1 MRPSTKNNSSLSK
14 IPHVLH
20 PSTTKQVRD
29 VQQAFFPN
37 QLKASP
43 LQAHHPSSITTVPP
57 HRLVPND
64 IGQMVPQVPK
74 HVDRITA
81 AVTRNLNRV
90 NEGYNANEAM
100 MSKFKSPTTGQS
112 QGHSSPHTQKKQQPQ
127 DKVELTE
134 STAGREPD
142 AEVKP
147 NHEQQ
152 DNSNLTENALPIIT
166 HSTIDHETSHSIDK
180 PRQHPVLHHGH
191 SHNTE
196 SAVNHVL
203 ETDTR
208 MPQPISTRSQPQEP
222 PTRATSDI
230 TMSIGPQDPE
240 AWLTQDMEQFFPTV
254 ITPPAFDQTPRPKL
268 CRLLVGVS
276 KMTEPTPAKDKFR
289 YERTPPSTTPRSSN
303 DTDATWN
310 TASSP

>member
-1 MRPSTKNNSSLSK
+1 MRPSNKNKNNSSLPN
-14 IPHVLH
+14 IQHFLH

-43 LQAHHPSSITTVPP
+43 LQAHHPLSITTVPP

-100 MSKFKSPTTGQS
+100 MSKLTSPTIIAQS

-147 NHEQQ
+147 NHEQH

-166 HSTIDHETSHSIDK
+166 HSPIKHETSHSIDK
-180 PRQHPVLHHGH
+180 PRQHPVLDHGH
-191 SHNTE
+191 SHNTQ
-196 SAVNHVL
+196 SPVNHVL

-208 MPQPISTRSQPQEP
+208 MLQPISTRSQPQEP

-230 TMSIGPQDPE
+230 TMSIGPQ
-240 AWLTQDMEQFFPTV
+240 
-254 ITPPAFDQTPRPKL
+254 
-268 CRLLVGVS
+268 S
-276 KMTEPTPAKDKFR
+276 
-289 YERTPPSTTPRSSN
+289 PRSLLR
-303 DTDATWN
+303 
-310 TASSP
+310 ASA